1 MAALFRSLWVAVAF
15 LTRLRVPWAAA
26 PSASAPVPD
35 APGADAPAGGGSLGA
50 GELRRASVWFPL
62 VGLVVAGV
70 GVAFRAAA
78 EPLWGGAVA
87 TIVGLAAMVAV
98 TGALHE
104 DGLADSA
111 DGLWGGWDPAGRL
124 AIMRDS
130 RVGTYGIVAVVTVL
144 ALRTALLLPLGL
156 ADFARAV
163 ACAEVCSRAALLLV
177 ARALPPA
184 HAGSGAEIAG
194 PLPAGGVALA
204 ALVTA
209 ATVALS
215 AGVWAP
221 LPLLA
226 GLVVCAGCIRL
237 FRRRLGGF
245 TGDTLGAA
253 QQLVALAV
261 VAAVAAL
268 ARGGRL

>member
-1 MAALFRSLWVAVAF
+1 MAAPLRPFWVAVSF
-15 LTRLRVPWAAA
+15 LTRL
-26 PSASAPVPD
+26 PVP
-35 APGADAPAGGGSLGA
+35 GAPAGASEGGAALGA
-50 GELRRASVWFPL
+50 GELRRASALFPL
-62 VGLVVAGV
+62 VGLCVAGV

-78 EPLWGGAVA
+78 EPLWGVAVA
-87 TIVGLAAMVAV
+87 TILGLAAMVAV

-130 RVGTYGIVAVVTVL
+130 RVGTYGVMAVVTVL

-163 ACAEVCSRAALLLV
+163 VCAEVCSRAALLLV

-184 HAGSGAEIAG
+184 APGSGAAVAG
-194 PLPAGGVALA
+194 PLPGGGVLLA
-204 ALVTA
+204 ALLTAVTLA
-209 ATVALS
+209 VTV
-215 AGVWAP
+215 GVWAP

-226 GLVVCAGCIRL
+226 GLLACAGCIRL

-261 VAAVAAL
+261 VATVAAL

>member
-1 MAALFRSLWVAVAF
+1 MAAPLRPLLVAVAF
-15 LTRLRVPWAAA
+15 LTRLPLK
-26 PSASAPVPD
+26 
-35 APGADAPAGGGSLGA
+35 GGSAGA
-50 GELRRASVWFPL
+50 AELRRASALFPL
-62 VGLVVAGV
+62 VGLLVAAV
-70 GVAFRAAA
+70 GVALRAAA
-78 EPLWGGAVA
+78 EPLWGAAVA
-87 TIVGLAAMVAV
+87 TIVGLAGMVAV

-156 ADFARAV
+156 AGFARAV

-177 ARALPPA
+177 ARVLPPA
-184 HAGSGAEIAG
+184 AAGSGAEVAG
-194 PLPAGGVALA
+194 PLPAGGTALA
-204 ALVTA
+204 VLVTA
-209 ATVALS
+209 ATLALG
-215 AGVWAP
+215 AGAWAP

-226 GLVVCAGCIRL
+226 GLLVCAGCIRL

-245 TGDTLGAA
+245 TGDTLGAT

-261 VAAVAAL
+261 VAAMAAL
-268 ARGGRL
+268 ARAGRL

>member
-1 MAALFRSLWVAVAF
+1 MDAPFRGLWVAVAF

-26 PSASAPVPD
+26 PSAD
-35 APGADAPAGGGSLGA
+35 ATGADAPAGGGSLGA
-50 GELRRASVWFPL
+50 GELHRASVWFPL

-130 RVGTYGIVAVVTVL
+130 RVGTYGVMAVVTVL

-163 ACAEVCSRAALLLV
+163 DRKS
-177 ARALPPA
+177 
-184 HAGSGAEIAG
+184 
-194 PLPAGGVALA
+194 
-204 ALVTA
+204 T
-209 ATVALS
+209 
-215 AGVWAP
+215 
-221 LPLLA
+221 
-226 GLVVCAGCIRL
+226 RL
-237 FRRRLGGF
+237 NSSHVRISY
-245 TGDTLGAA
+245 
-253 QQLVALAV
+253 AV
-261 VAAVAAL
+261 FCLKKKNFSPVHIWWWSDE
-268 ARGGRL
+268 

>member
-1 MAALFRSLWVAVAF
+1 MAALFRPLLVAVAF
-15 LTRLRVPWAAA
+15 LTRL
-26 PSASAPVPD
+26 PVK
-35 APGADAPAGGGSLGA
+35 GRPAGA
-50 GELRRASVWFPL
+50 RELRRASALFPL
-62 VGLVVAGV
+62 VGLLVAAVGV
-70 GVAFRAAA
+70 GLRAAA
-78 EPLWGGAVA
+78 EPLWGAAVA
-87 TIVGLAAMVAV
+87 TVVALAGMVAV

-111 DGLWGGWDPAGRL
+111 DGLWGGWSPAGRL

-156 ADFARAV
+156 AGFARAV

-177 ARALPPA
+177 ARVLPPA
-184 HAGSGAEIAG
+184 AAGSGAEVAG
-194 PLPAGGVALA
+194 PLPGGATALA

-209 ATVALS
+209 ATLVLA
-215 AGVWAP
+215 AGAWAP

-226 GLVVCAGCIRL
+226 GLAACAGCIRL

-245 TGDTLGAA
+245 TGDTLGAT

-261 VAAVAAL
+261 LAAMAAL
-268 ARGGRL
+268 VRAGRA

>member
-1 MAALFRSLWVAVAF
+1 MAAPFRLLLAAVAF
-15 LTRLRVPWAAA
+15 LTRL
-26 PSASAPVPD
+26 PVK
-35 APGADAPAGGGSLGA
+35 GGSAGA
-50 GELRRASVWFPL
+50 AELRRASALFPL
-62 VGLVVAGV
+62 VGLLVAAV
-70 GVAFRAAA
+70 GVALRAAA
-78 EPLWGGAVA
+78 EPLWGAAVA
-87 TIVGLAAMVAV
+87 TILALAGMVAV

-130 RVGTYGIVAVVTVL
+130 RVGTYGIVAVVAVL

-156 ADFARAV
+156 AGFARAV
-163 ACAEVCSRAALLLV
+163 ACAEVCSRAGLLLV
-177 ARALPPA
+177 VRVLPPA
-184 HAGSGAEIAG
+184 AAGSGAEIAG
-194 PLPAGGVALA
+194 PLPAGATALA

-209 ATVALS
+209 ATLALA

-226 GLVVCAGCIRL
+226 GLAACAGCIRL

-245 TGDTLGAA
+245 TGDTLGAT

-261 VAAVAAL
+261 VAAMSAL
-268 ARGGRL
+268 ARAGLL

>member
-1 MAALFRSLWVAVAF
+1 MAAPPARRPLWVAVAF
-15 LTRLRVPWAAA
+15 LTRLRVPGEHAE
-26 PSASAPVPD
+26 
-35 APGADAPAGGGSLGA
+35 APAGDGSLAPGDGSLA
-50 GELRRASVWFPL
+50 PGELRRASAWFPL
-62 VGLVVAGV
+62 VGLGVAGV

-87 TIVGLAAMVAV
+87 TILGLAAMVAV

-130 RVGTYGIVAVVTVL
+130 RIGTYGVVALVTVL
-144 ALRTALLLPLGL
+144 SLRTALLLPLGL
-156 ADFARAV
+156 AGFARAV
-163 ACAEVCSRAALLLV
+163 ASAEVCSRAALLLV
-177 ARALPPA
+177 ASTLPPA
-184 HAGSGAEIAG
+184 RAGSGAQVAG
-194 PLPAGGVALA
+194 PLPGRGVALA

-209 ATVALS
+209 ATLALS

-226 GLVVCAGCIRL
+226 GLLACGGCIRL

-261 VAAVAAL
+261 LAAMAAL
-268 ARGGRL
+268 ARGGLL

>member
-1 MAALFRSLWVAVAF
+1 MHAPFRPLWVAVGF
-15 LTRLRVPWAAA
+15 LTRLPVPGAAA
-26 PSASAPVPD
+26 S
-35 APGADAPAGGGSLGA
+35 ADAVAGRDSLGA
-50 GELRRASVWFPL
+50 GELRRASTWFPL
-62 VGLVVAGV
+62 VGLGVAGV
-70 GVAFRAAA
+70 GVAVRAAA

-87 TIVGLAAMVAV
+87 TIAGLAAMVAV

-144 ALRTALLLPLGL
+144 GLRTALLLPLGL

-184 HAGSGAEIAG
+184 RAGSGAEVAG
-194 PLPAGGVALA
+194 PLPAAGVALA

-209 ATVALS
+209 ATLALA
-215 AGVWAP
+215 AGPWAP

-226 GLVVCAGCIRL
+226 GLLVCAGCIRL

-261 VAAVAAL
+261 VAALTAL
-268 ARGGRL
+268 VRDGRL